1 MLSLLKR
8 THSYFHLSKDKPI
21 GEKIYSTLTPTEQLV
36 NITHHDEQLNTPGL
50 EDF

>member
-8 THSYFHLSKDKPI
+8 THSYFHLSKNKLI
-21 GEKIYSTLTPTEQLV
+21 GENIYSALAPAEQLV
-36 NITHHDEQLNTPGL
+36 NITHHDEQLNTPEL